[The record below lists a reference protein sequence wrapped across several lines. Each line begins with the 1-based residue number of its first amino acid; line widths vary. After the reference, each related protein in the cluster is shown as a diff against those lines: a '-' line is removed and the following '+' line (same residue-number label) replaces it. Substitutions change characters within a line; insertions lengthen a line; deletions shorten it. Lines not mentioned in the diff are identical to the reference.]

1 MGTLELKVPPLAVM
15 LCVGAAMWLAAAAAP
30 SLTLALPFA
39 EVAAAGLAL
48 AGLAV
53 ALAGV
58 LSFRRARTTVNPL
71 KPGSASALVTSGIY
85 RFTRNPMYLGFALV
99 LLAWAVFLGNA
110 LALVLLPGFV
120 LYIDR
125 FQIEPEERVLS
136 ALFGTAFGAYAKQV
150 RRWL

>member
-1 MGTLELKVPPLAVM
+1 MSALDLKVPPLAVL
-15 LCVGAAMWLAAAAAP
+15 LCAAAAMWLAAAAAP
-30 SLTLALPFA
+30 SLTRAWPFA
-39 EVAAAGLAL
+39 AVAAGILSL

-71 KPGSASALVTSGIY
+71 TPGAASALVTSGIY

-99 LLAWAVFLGNA
+99 LLAWAVFLGNPLS
-110 LALVLLPGFV
+110 LALVGAFV

-125 FQIEPEERVLS
+125 FQIQPEERALA
-136 ALFGTAFGAYAKQV
+136 ALFGAAFKTYTQAV

>member
-1 MGTLELKVPPLAVM
+1 MRALELKVPPLAVM
-15 LCVGAAMWLAAAAAP
+15 LCAGAAMWLAAAAAP
-30 SLTLALPFA
+30 ALTLDWPFA
-39 EVAAAGLAL
+39 TVAAGALAL

-58 LSFRRARTTVNPL
+58 LSFRRARTTVNPVT
-71 KPGSASALVTSGIY
+71 PGAASALVTSGIY
-85 RFTRNPMYLGFALV
+85 RLTRNPMYLGFALV
-99 LLAWAVFLGNA
+99 LLAWAVFLGNV
-110 LALVLLPGFV
+110 LALVLLPAFV

-136 ALFGTAFGAYAKQV
+136 ALFGEAFVAYTTQV